1 MLCRDICNV
10 GIFKCTCRAHKA
22 LNSLALEKLL
32 TTMLCLLTIHRSMS
46 CHTARYICHSLC
58 INMSESEI
66 SLIPAERSHV
76 PAIFEL
82 VNRCYLVESDPA
94 SPVAFKSGARW
105 SDMADT
111 YTMCSHEQ
119 TSTAVAVEADTGE
132 LLGFVAWTGSSE
144 PGADFAT
151 LGPLAV
157 DSAGRGRGIGR
168 RLVEHAEARA
178 AADGVAR
185 MRLLVVDHR
194 TDLLGY
200 YEKLGYEAADTIP
213 ARIDTAVKPCKFI
226 QYFKSLQEPACTQ
239 P

>member
-1 MLCRDICNV
+1 MCSVEIC
-10 GIFKCTCRAHKA
+10 KCKCWAQKA

-32 TTMLCLLTIHRSMS
+32 CLLAILHSNPRY
-46 CHTARYICHSLC
+46 TARHSSQCLC
-58 INMSESEI
+58 ANMSESEI
-66 SLIPAERSHV
+66 QLIPAERSHV

-82 VNRCYLVESDPA
+82 VNRAYLVESDPA

-119 TSTAVAVEADTGE
+119 TSTAVAVEAATGE
-132 LLGFVAWTGSSE
+132 LVGFVAWTAAGTPGS
-144 PGADFAT
+144 DFAT

-168 RLVEHAEARA
+168 RLVEHAEAQA

-213 ARIDTAVKPCKFI
+213 ARIDTAIKPCKFI
-226 QYFKSLQEPACTQ
+226 QYFKSLREPACTQ

>member
-1 MLCRDICNV
+1 MSASDIQLV
-10 GIFKCTCRAHKA
+10 A
-22 LNSLALEKLL
+22 
-32 TTMLCLLTIHRSMS
+32 
-46 CHTARYICHSLC
+46 
-58 INMSESEI
+58 
-66 SLIPAERSHV
+66 AERSHV

-105 SDMADT
+105 SDMADA
-111 YTMCSHEQ
+111 YAMCAQPQ
-119 TSTAVAVEADTGE
+119 TSTAVAVEASTGV
-132 LLGFVAWTGSSE
+132 LLGFVAWTLPSE
-144 PGADFAT
+144 PGADVAT

-168 RLVEHAEARA
+168 RLVAHAEARA
-178 AADGVAR
+178 AADGLAR
-185 MRLLVVDHR
+185 MRLLVVDCR

-213 ARIDTAVKPCKFI
+213 ARIDTAIKPCKFI